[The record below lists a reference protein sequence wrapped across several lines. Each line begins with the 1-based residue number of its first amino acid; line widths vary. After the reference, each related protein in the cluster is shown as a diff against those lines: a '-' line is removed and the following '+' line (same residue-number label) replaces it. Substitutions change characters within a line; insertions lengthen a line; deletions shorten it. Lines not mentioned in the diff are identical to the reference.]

1 MALTL
6 AITAAEGS
14 TSEREAKATENVIRT
29 NNDILTET
37 VRMDTHTHHSGETMI
52 SNAMEQALFGQLNRE
67 FSSAYLY
74 LAMSAYCSHLEFNG
88 AASWFKLQYEEEH
101 AHATRIYNYLVEQGV
116 QVVLG
121 EVPAPPSDYGTLLDV
136 FKSALS
142 HEQAMTSQLNDLSD
156 HALKEKDHATY
167 NLLQWFVNEQVEE
180 EATIGGIISKLKLVK
195 DDGYGLLMI
204 DNELGAR
211 QAATA

>member
-1 MALTL
+1 
-6 AITAAEGS
+6 
-14 TSEREAKATENVIRT
+14 
-29 NNDILTET
+29 
-37 VRMDTHTHHSGETMI
+37 MI
-52 SNAMEQALFGQLNRE
+52 STAMEKALFDQLNHE

-101 AHATRIYNYLVEQGV
+101 IHATKIYNYLVEQGV

-121 EVPAPPSDYGTLLDV
+121 EVAKPPSEFGKLLDV
-136 FKSALS
+136 FSASLS
-142 HEQAMTSQLNDLSD
+142 HEQSMTSRLNDLSD
-156 HALKEKDHATY
+156 LALKEKDHATY

-180 EATIGGIISKLKLVK
+180 EGTLAGIISKLKLVK

-211 QAATA
+211 NTADSNP